1 MFGNKAATAKI
12 DETIARSVNFEVTV
26 ADLARRS
33 ERRAWWVATA
43 AILMALILAG
53 GYFYMLPLKQKVPY
67 LVMADAYTG
76 TSTVA
81 RLTTGPAYQRITSSD
96 AINRSNVAHYVLARE
111 SYDLTLLNLR
121 DWNSVMTM
129 SSPNVAAAYRA
140 LYSSLNENSPYKVY
154 GRDRSIRVKILSI
167 VLIGGNGGRTPT
179 GATVRFQRSLY
190 TKQSGALQPLDN
202 KIATLAFTYNP
213 DLKMAERY
221 RIDNP
226 LGFLVTDYRVDNDY
240 DSTPPMAVE
249 TQAADANPLPAT
261 PVDAAQGGAATGPA
275 PVSAASTALPSMHSD
290 KQSQTAPRVPV
301 AAPPQ
306 QANRTGHP

>member
-1 MFGNKAATAKI
+1 MLGKKASTAKI
-12 DETIARSVNFEVTV
+12 DEIVAKSVNFEVTM

-81 RLTTGPAYQRITSSD
+81 RLTPGPAYQRITSSD

-140 LYSSLNENSPYKVY
+140 LYSSLNENSPYRVY
-154 GRDRSIRVKILSI
+154 GRERSIRVKILSV
-167 VLIGGNGGRTPT
+167 VLIGGGAKRPT
-179 GATVRFQRSLY
+179 GATVRFQRSIYL
-190 TKQSGALQPLDN
+190 KQSGALRPLDN

-221 RIDNP
+221 RVDNP

-249 TQAADANPLPAT
+249 TRTPGANPLQVTPAGVA
-261 PVDAAQGGAATGPA
+261 PGAGMAGMAPAVGATVAPPSMPSDGQSPQAGARA
-275 PVSAASTALPSMHSD
+275 PVALP
-290 KQSQTAPRVPV
+290 QP
-301 AAPPQ
+301 
-306 QANRTGHP
+306 ANRTGHP

>member
-1 MFGNKAATAKI
+1 MLGKKAPTARI
-12 DETIARSVNFEVTV
+12 DEAVAKSINFEVTM

-33 ERRAWWVATA
+33 ERRAWWVAA
-43 AILMALILAG
+43 AAVLMALVLAA

-81 RLTTGPAYQRITSSD
+81 RLTTGPGYQRITSSD

-129 SSPNVAAAYRA
+129 SSPNVATAYRA
-140 LYSSLNENSPYKVY
+140 LYSSLNENNPYKVY
-154 GRDRSIRVKILSI
+154 GRGRSVRVKILSI
-167 VLIGGNGGRTPT
+167 VLIGGGGARPPT
-179 GATVRFQRSLY
+179 GATVRFQRSIYL
-190 TKQSGALQPLDN
+190 KQSGALQPLDN

-213 DLKMAERY
+213 DLKMADRY
-221 RIDNP
+221 RVDNP

-240 DSTPPMAVE
+240 DSTPPMAIE
-249 TQAADANPLPAT
+249 TRMAGANGLSVT
-261 PVDAAQGGAATGPA
+261 PVGATQGGAAAGSAPA
-275 PVSAASTALPSMHSD
+275 PGDSSAPLSTGNDMQA
-290 KQSQTAPRVPV
+290 QTAPG
-301 AAPPQ
+301 APIATTPQ
-306 QANRTGHP
+306 QAKRTGHP

>member
-1 MFGNKAATAKI
+1 MFGNKAATAKV
-12 DETIARSVNFEVTV
+12 DEAVARSINFEVTV

-43 AILMALILAG
+43 AIIMALILAG

-81 RLTTGPAYQRITSSD
+81 RLAPGPAYQRITSSD
-96 AINRSNVAHYVLARE
+96 AINRSNVAHYVLSRE

-129 SSPNVAAAYRA
+129 SSPNLAAAYRA

-154 GRDRSIRVKILSI
+154 GRERSIRVQ
-167 VLIGGNGGRTPT
+167 IGGGGAKRPT
-179 GATVRFQRSLY
+179 GATVRFQRSIYL
-190 TKQSGALQPLDN
+190 KQSGALQPLDN

-221 RIDNP
+221 RI
-226 LGFLVTDYRVDNDY
+226 
-240 DSTPPMAVE
+240 
-249 TQAADANPLPAT
+249 
-261 PVDAAQGGAATGPA
+261 
-275 PVSAASTALPSMHSD
+275 
-290 KQSQTAPRVPV
+290 
-301 AAPPQ
+301 
-306 QANRTGHP
+306 

>member
-1 MFGNKAATAKI
+1 MFGNKAATAKV
-12 DETIARSVNFEVTV
+12 DEAVARSINFEVTV

-43 AILMALILAG
+43 AILMALILAA

-81 RLTTGPAYQRITSSD
+81 RLTPSPAYQRITSSD

-140 LYSSLNENSPYKVY
+140 LYSSLNENNPYKIY

-249 TQAADANPLPAT
+249 THVIDANPLPAT
-261 PVDAAQGGAATGPA
+261 QVDAAQGGAAAGPA
-275 PVSAASTALPSMHSD
+275 PVSGASGARPSMPRD
-290 KQSQTAPRVPV
+290 KQAQTAPGVPV
-301 AAPPQ
+301 AVPPQ